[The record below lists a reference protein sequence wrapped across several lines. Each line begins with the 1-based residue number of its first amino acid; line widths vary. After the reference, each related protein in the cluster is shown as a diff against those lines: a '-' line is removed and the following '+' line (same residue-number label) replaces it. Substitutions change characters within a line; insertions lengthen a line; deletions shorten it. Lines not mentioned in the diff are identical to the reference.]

1 MNFEA
6 EDSKA
11 EDSKSEDFKAEDF
24 KAEDFESRGYIR
36 QLSETEVGGE
46 AGEEILLTTRFSYI
60 ESKDRNTTGRVSH
73 Y

>member
-1 MNFEA
+1 MDFEA

-11 EDSKSEDFKAEDF
+11 EDS

-36 QLSETEVGGE
+36 QPSETEVGGE
-46 AGEEILLTTRFSYI
+46 AGEEIFLTTRFSCI
-60 ESKDRNTTGRVSH
+60 ESEDRNTTGCVSH

>member
-11 EDSKSEDFKAEDF
+11 EDSNAEDL
-24 KAEDFESRGYIR
+24 KAAYFESRGYIR